1 MASIIECIDLD
12 CARNLIRLA
21 DAYKAIFGTITPKA
35 ASNAN
40 APKLYLR
47 ALKSD
52 FEKRAKASSKMLEK
66 VD

>member
-1 MASIIECIDLD
+1 MLPTLMC
-12 CARNLIRLA
+12 LA
-21 DAYKAIFGTITPKA
+21 DAYKAIFGTITPKV

-40 APKLYLR
+40 APKLYWR
-47 ALKSD
+47 ALRSD

>member
-1 MASIIECIDLD
+1 MLPTLMC
-12 CARNLIRLA
+12 LA
-21 DAYKAIFGTITPKA
+21 DAYKAIFGTITPKV

-47 ALKSD
+47 ALRSD
-52 FEKRAKASSKMLEK
+52 FEKKAKVSSKMLEK

>member
-1 MASIIECIDLD
+1 MLPTLMC
-12 CARNLIRLA
+12 LA
-21 DAYKAIFGTITPKA
+21 DAYKAIFGTITPKM

-47 ALKSD
+47 ALRSD
-52 FEKRAKASSKMLEK
+52 FEKRAKVSSKMLEK